1 MRSLALAA
9 TLLLPLLAG
18 CMGGTARTQ
27 WAFEATQLDQGG
39 RTGRDVVVAVLD
51 TGINPSHAALAHLFD
66 GDRTNGEVV
75 AFRDYLNG
83 QSGVDAAY
91 DDAGHGTHV
100 AGIIAARGSSF
111 SDKLVYGGVDLL
123 GGAPEVQLVVAKV
136 CGASQCRAEAIP
148 SAVQWAVEQHADVI
162 SLSLGGNRSRDI
174 FTSLQRDDLTR
185 SIQSAVARG
194 VVVVASA
201 GNNGA
206 SAQDVSTPADI
217 PEVIAVGAIQEDGTV
232 WSGSS
237 RGSASSNQ
245 CQRLPVLGERG
256 RCPPNQK
263 PELVA
268 PGVDILSAWTG
279 DSYVRAT
286 GTSQATPFVTA
297 AVALMLQDQPS
308 IVDKAGVLRVKQAL
322 VESARPIPGQAQP
335 HDGAAGYG
343 LLQAQAAIEA
353 YR

>member
-1 MRSLALAA
+1 MRALALAA

-18 CMGGTARTQ
+18 CMGGSARTQ
-27 WAFEATQLDQGG
+27 WAFEATQLDEVG
-39 RTGRDVVVAVLD
+39 RTGRNVVVAVLD
-51 TGINPSHAALAHLFD
+51 TGINPSHAALTHMFD
-66 GDRTNGEVV
+66 GDRTNGEVT

-83 QSGVDAAY
+83 QSGVAAAY
-91 DDAGHGTHV
+91 DDAGHGSHV
-100 AGIIAARGSSF
+100 AGIIAARGSSL
-111 SDKLVYGGVDLL
+111 SDKLVYAGVNLL
-123 GGAPEVQLVVAKV
+123 GGAPDVEMVVAKV
-136 CGASQCRAEAIP
+136 CGAQQCRAEAIP
-148 SAVQWAVEQHADVI
+148 SAVQWAVDQHADVI

-185 SIQSAVARG
+185 AIQAAVARG

-206 SAQDVSTPADI
+206 GAQDVSTPADI
-217 PEVIAVGAIQEDGTV
+217 PEVIAVGAIQEDGSV

-237 RGSASSNQ
+237 RGSAAANE
-245 CQRLPVLGERG
+245 CQRLPIIGERG

-268 PGVDILSAWTG
+268 PGVDILSSWTG

-297 AVALMLQDQPS
+297 VVALMLEDKPS
-308 IVDKAGVLRVKQAL
+308 LTDKAGVMRVKQAL
-322 VESARPIPGQAQP
+322 VDSARPVAGQARP
-335 HDGAAGYG
+335 HDNAAGYG
-343 LLQAQAAIEA
+343 LVQAQAAIAA